1 MVSSILF
8 LWHGRKQIGKWSPAH
23 GYFTMAFIILVANM
37 WGIILKE
44 WKGVSK
50 KTARTIAV
58 GILTIIL
65 AVGDCWYWK

>member
-1 MVSSILF
+1 
-8 LWHGRKQIGKWSPAH
+8 
-23 GYFTMAFIILVANM
+23 M

-65 AVGDCWYWK
+65 AVIIVGIGNNRHEKLKNQKALTYVNSSSKV

>member
-1 MVSSILF
+1 MDI
-8 LWHGRKQIGKWSPAH
+8 H
-23 GYFTMAFIILVANM
+23 MAFIILVANM

-50 KTARTIAV
+50 KTARQCV

-65 AVGDCWYWK
+65 AVLIVGIGKHRHEKLKQKKDLHMSSNNKI